1 MRLHDR
7 QSAGFSLVELLIVIS
22 IIGIIA
28 GLIIPGA
35 NPSLRDQLQS
45 TAQLIAND
53 IAYARG
59 LAVSNGSSYKLSF
72 DLTNNQY
79 VLRHS
84 GTNSTLNTLPP
95 SPFHL
100 RSDAANQHTIRL
112 ADLPRVNQQAR
123 LFAVYAQG
131 ASPAT
136 VSDLEFGP
144 LGETTRTQ
152 PTIIWL
158 TVGTGADQR
167 WISVRV
173 NPVTG
178 LTWVENFQATNP
190 ALSSGG
196 SGS

>member
-28 GLIIPGA
+28 GLIIPGT

-59 LAVSNGSSYKLSF
+59 LAVANGSSYRITF
-72 DLTNNQY
+72 DTTNNQY
-79 VLRHS
+79 VLKHS
-84 GTNSTLNTLPP
+84 GTNSALNTLPP

-100 RSDAANQHTIRL
+100 RSDAATQQTIRL

-123 LFAVYAQG
+123 IFAVYAQG
-131 ASPAT
+131 ASPSAVT
-136 VSDLEFGP
+136 DLEFGP

-152 PTIIWL
+152 PTIVWL
-158 TVGTGADQR
+158 TVGAGADQR
-167 WISVRV
+167 WISIRV

-178 LTWVENFQATNP
+178 LTWVENYQATNP
-190 ALSSGG
+190 AMSG